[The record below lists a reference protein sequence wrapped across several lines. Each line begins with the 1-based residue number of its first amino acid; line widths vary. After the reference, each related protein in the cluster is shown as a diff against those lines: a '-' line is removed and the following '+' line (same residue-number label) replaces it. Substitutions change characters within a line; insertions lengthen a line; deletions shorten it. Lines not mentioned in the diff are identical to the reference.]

1 MKKVTLALM
10 LAGAAS
16 FAMADGASLY
26 TKCAVCHGKSGEKAA
41 FGKSKIIKNMSKED
55 IVNALE
61 GYKKGT
67 YGGPMKGT
75 MKAQVAPLSDAD
87 IKALA
92 EHISSFK

>member
-1 MKKVTLALM
+1 
-10 LAGAAS
+10 
-16 FAMADGASLY
+16 
-26 TKCAVCHGKSGEKAA
+26 
-41 FGKSKIIKNMSKED
+41 MSKED